1 MVDLVRAT
9 PPEDIS
15 QYKDVMVYCETFQN
29 KLTRAA
35 KEMIG
40 RGRSMADKT
49 KTRLIGVIIGSDI
62 ASSADEAG
70 YYGCDYVI
78 AFQSKAF
85 EMYKSRPFTDY
96 LTSAVKETKPN
107 ILIVPGTHNG
117 RDLAART
124 AIRVQSGL
132 TADCMEIDV
141 EEETSILI
149 ARRPDYGDST
159 MSEIRCEKHRPQMAT
174 SRPGTFEV
182 PERDEKRKFKVDL
195 RKIQI
200 KKGQIREEILSFT
213 PKSEED
219 ISTAKVVVA
228 GGLGLAK
235 PEGIKLLEE
244 LATELDGVV
253 GVTRPVADL
262 GWISRNHQVGQTGI
276 TVRPDLYIAAG
287 ISGKPQHL
295 VGMSN
300 SKLIVSINTDPEAEM
315 NKNADYVIVDD
326 LYNVIPKLTE
336 EIRKRK
342 SGAEVTARTS
352 NKRKA

>member
-9 PPEDIS
+9 PPSDIS
-15 QYKDVMVYCETFQN
+15 QYKDVMVYCTTFQN
-29 KLTRAA
+29 GLTNAA

-40 RGRSMADKT
+40 RGRNIADKT
-49 KTRLIGVIIGSDI
+49 KTRLIGIIIGSDI
-62 ASSADEAG
+62 ASAANEAG
-70 YYGCDYVI
+70 YYGCDLVI

-85 EMYKSRPFTDY
+85 EMYKSRPFTDN
-96 LTSAVKETKPN
+96 LTAAVKETKPN

-141 EEETSILI
+141 EPETGILI

-195 RKIQI
+195 RNIPI
-200 KKGQIREEILSFT
+200 KKGQISEEILSFT
-213 PKSEED
+213 PRSEED
-219 ISTAKVVVA
+219 ISSAKVVIA

-235 PEGIKLLEE
+235 PDGLKLLEE
-244 LATELDGVV
+244 LAGELDGVV
-253 GVTRPVADL
+253 GVTRPIADL

-276 TVRPDLYIAAG
+276 TVRPNLYIAAG

-300 SKLIVSINTDPEAEM
+300 SKLIISINTDADAEM
-315 NKNADYVIVDD
+315 NKNADYVIIDD
-326 LYNVIPKLTE
+326 LYNVIPKLVE
-336 EIRKRK
+336 EIKKRK
-342 SGAEVTARTS
+342 SGVEIKTETP
-352 NKRKA
+352 RKKKA